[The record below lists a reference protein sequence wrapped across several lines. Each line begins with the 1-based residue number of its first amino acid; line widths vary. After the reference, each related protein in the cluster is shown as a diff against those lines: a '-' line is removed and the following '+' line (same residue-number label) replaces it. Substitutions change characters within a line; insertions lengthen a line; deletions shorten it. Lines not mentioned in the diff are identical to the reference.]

1 MRRFHAIL
9 VVLLVALLPAAAGA
23 QEPPMKL
30 ETHKLTDSL
39 YLITGPGGN
48 IVLSVGA
55 NGVFLVDDQI
65 APMTPAL
72 KQAVAAI
79 TPKPVRFIFNTH
91 WHGDHTGGNAV
102 LGGEGAVIVAH
113 ENVRKRLST
122 EQLVKMFNKKVPPA
136 PPAALPVITF
146 TDTIAFHLNG
156 DDIEVTHVDPAH
168 TDGDS
173 IVWFKKANLLHMGD
187 TFMSG
192 GYPFIDVSSGG
203 TVDGFVKAADRGLAI
218 AQPST
223 KIVPGHGPLAD
234 RARLKEF
241 RDMVATIRDR
251 VKKLALAG
259 KSLAEV
265 KAARP
270 TAEYDKAW
278 GHAFIKPE
286 QLVETI
292 YDEATK
298 KR

>member
-1 MRRFHAIL
+1 MHAIVVYL
-9 VVLLVALLPAAAGA
+9 VMLLPVVAGA

-30 ETHKLTDSL
+30 ETHKLNESL

-72 KQAVAAI
+72 QQAVAAV
-79 TPKPVRFIFNTH
+79 TPKPVRFVFNTH

-102 LGGEGAVIVAH
+102 LAGDGAVIVAH
-113 ENVRKRLST
+113 DNVRKRLST
-122 EQLVKMFNKKVPPA
+122 EQLMKAFNRKVPPA

-146 TDTIAFHLNG
+146 TDSLAFHLNG
-156 DDIEVTHVDPAH
+156 DDIEVSHVDPAH

-173 IVWFKKANLLHMGD
+173 IVWFKKANLIHMGD
-187 TFMSG
+187 TFMSA
-192 GYPFIDVSSGG
+192 GYPFIDLSSGG
-203 TVDGFVKAADRGLAI
+203 SVEGFVKAADKALAL

-234 RARLKEF
+234 REKLKQF
-241 RDMVATIRDR
+241 RDMVVTIRDR
-251 VKKLALAG
+251 VKKLAVAG
-259 KSLAEV
+259 KPLAEV

-270 TAEYDKAW
+270 TAEFDKAW
-278 GHAFIKPE
+278 GNAFIKPD
-286 QLVETI
+286 QLVEAI
-292 YDEATK
+292 YDDVTG